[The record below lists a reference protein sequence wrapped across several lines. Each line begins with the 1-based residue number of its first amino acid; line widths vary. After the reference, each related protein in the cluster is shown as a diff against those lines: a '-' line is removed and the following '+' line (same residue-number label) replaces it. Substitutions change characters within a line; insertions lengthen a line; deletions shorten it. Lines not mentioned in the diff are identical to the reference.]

1 MFCDACDKGYHMQCH
16 VPPMSTTPIGEN
28 LTFDHFNRPGSK
40 LKGLSHVSLVHFVN
54 TAEPRFIEPTSIQQ
68 SPRYNEQFPL
78 PQ

>member
-1 MFCDACDKGYHMQCH
+1 MRISILILGFKG
-16 VPPMSTTPIGEN
+16 
-28 LTFDHFNRPGSK
+28 